1 MANRIARVGD
11 ARIAARR
18 RTVDLARD
26 LREAR
31 FAAGL
36 RQGDIARA
44 LGLSASQ
51 IGRVERGEQ
60 RRLPMEDVAAYAAA
74 VGMRLSVS
82 LYPAGGRLRDGRQ
95 LKMIEEY
102 RRLIEP
108 GSWHVKIESPVGP
121 AGDLRAFDLLLSSG
135 RLSVAH
141 EFVSRMRDVQAQIRP
156 LMLKQRDA
164 GVDRLVLVVAA
175 THGNRRAVA
184 EAGPALHESFP
195 LGTRAVL
202 AALRAGR
209 DPGGNGLVFI

>member
-1 MANRIARVGD
+1 MANRIARVGE

-18 RTVDLARD
+18 RTVDVARD

-31 FAAGL
+31 LAAGL
-36 RQGDIARA
+36 GQADIGQA

-51 IGRVERGEQ
+51 VGRVERGEQ
-60 RRLPMEDVAAYAAA
+60 HRLPVEDIAAYAAA
-74 VGMRLSVS
+74 VGLRLSFG
-82 LYPAGGRLRDGRQ
+82 LYPTGGRLRDARQ
-95 LKMIEEY
+95 VQMIDTY

-108 GSWHVKIESPVGP
+108 GRWHLRIESPVGP
-121 AGDLRAFDLLLSSG
+121 PGDLRAFDLLASHG
-135 RLSVAH
+135 RLFVAH
-141 EFVSRMRDVQAQIRP
+141 EFISRMRDAQAQIRP

-164 GVDRLVLVVAA
+164 RVDRLVLVVGA

-184 EAGPALHESFP
+184 EAGTALRESFP

-209 DPGGNGLVFI
+209 DPGNNGLVFI